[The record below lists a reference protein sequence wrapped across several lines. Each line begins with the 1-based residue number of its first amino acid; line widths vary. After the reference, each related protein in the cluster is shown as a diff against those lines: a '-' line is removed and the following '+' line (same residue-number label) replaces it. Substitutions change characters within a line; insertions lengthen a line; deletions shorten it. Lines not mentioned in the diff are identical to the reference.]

1 MAAGVPSAIGA
12 KRAVNPRRDVAD
24 DREAK
29 PAARI
34 SKALAALRE
43 AEMKIQQQ
51 VGAITWLEETNP
63 EQNFADSACLWAISG
78 KILRGR
84 QKLYHRD
91 HHFIRVSFNPSTS
104 MITATHKH

>member
-1 MAAGVPSAIGA
+1 MTQSG
-12 KRAVNPRRDVAD
+12 NP
-24 DREAK
+24 
-29 PAARI
+29 PARI

-78 KILRGR
+78 KILRAAR
-84 QKLYHRD
+84 SYTE
-91 HHFIRVSFNPSTS
+91 S
-104 MITATHKH
+104 